1 MTTSS
6 NCISEFSNKLD
17 HRRGS
22 NDDSLAT
29 VIWHLYFLYN
39 FMYDSYFISL
49 AERPPWRFND
59 ALKIWPT
66 SRAVIK
72 LSAGSVRSRWLFN
85 HPAPSFF
92 RFVRSKINHL
102 VHSHPV
108 LIVKITSWWFYN
120 CNYIR
125 KIGFIKV
132 LHCDKLWLTEYRL
145 WRLVGHLLFYVDQDL
160 FWLVN
165 LSTNS

>member
-1 MTTSS
+1 MWLELNNCQEQYLGQKIFDDIATLSDTIRFRAKMTKIWTVEWPLVTTSW

-39 FMYDSYFISL
+39 FVYDSCFISL
-49 AERPPWRFND
+49 AEHPTWRFND

-85 HPAPSFF
+85 HPAPFF
-92 RFVRSKINHL
+92 FCFVLSKIHHL

-108 LIVKITSWWFYN
+108 LIVKITSW
-120 CNYIR
+120 
-125 KIGFIKV
+125 
-132 LHCDKLWLTEYRL
+132 
-145 WRLVGHLLFYVDQDL
+145 
-160 FWLVN
+160 
-165 LSTNS
+165 